1 MGDIIC
7 KWRVASVSTLMELV
21 KELPKVEM
29 NETDFRT
36 AMNNSS
42 YKESFNRTVY
52 QLACQLGLYYIDND
66 RYIPR
71 FSNDIDEATAQNHL
85 EKWVWRYYVPNPY
98 TKSFGDNV
106 TSRFVLKSIIEYHE
120 THPNDD
126 ITQVCSKIWREECGN
141 ISAFKA
147 AINGFSRAVK
157 IDKNNRIEV
166 DDNYKE
172 IMNEIFNRDDKKK
185 FFDTISGISLKKH
198 KTPPLPLQQIFYGA
212 PGTGKSHAVKERTE
226 GETVIRTTF
235 HPDSDYSTFV
245 GAYKPTMTDG
255 TWAERI
261 LSKDELTQELKSF
274 RDSGITYESVKF
286 GAKYSSSLSKLNSGY
301 YRDMLNICDIP
312 ESKSVEIANGMEA
325 GQYLKAEFSK
335 NSKIAYSFV
344 AQAFLQA
351 YVAAWRR
358 RVSDAED
365 RAVYLVIEEINR
377 GNCAQIFGDLFQ
389 LLDRDDSGFSE
400 YPVTAD
406 ADMRKYLGKELAG
419 LSGENLEG
427 VLPDDIIGK
436 VLAGEL
442 LLLPDNM
449 YIWAT
454 MNTSDQ
460 SLFPIDSAFKRRWD
474 WTYIPIE
481 NADKGWKIAV
491 GSERY
496 DWWDFLQKIND
507 RIGETTSSEDKKL
520 GYFFCKAKD
529 GMISADTFVS
539 KVVFYLWNDVFK
551 DYDPDESIFSDGKQ
565 GILTFNKFYEGFG
578 KVNDNA
584 VRMMLTNLKV
594 AEESGEKNTGDGQ
607 AEVAVETK

>member
-1 MGDIIC
+1 MKKSIFYFKQLTATEVGKTGTHEIYIRMPNDFDYKDFFQTNFDENAEGVVEKKFEAINLT
-7 KWRVASVSTLMELV
+7 KGHGSDQLVSLRFVYFKNSNKEKRIPSLGELFRKNDV
-21 KELPKVEM
+21 KENDVVRL
-29 NETDFRT
+29 
-36 AMNNSS
+36 
-42 YKESFNRTVY
+42 ESRIVDNDVS
-52 QLACQLGLYYIDND
+52 YYITFL
-66 RYIPR
+66 RP
-71 FSNDIDEATAQNHL
+71 DEVQ
-85 EKWVWRYYVPNPY
+85 VNP
-98 TKSFGDNV
+98 KSFYY
-106 TSRFVLKSIIEYHE
+106 SISHESVLE
-120 THPNDD
+120 
-126 ITQVCSKIWREECGN
+126 SKQ
-141 ISAFKA
+141 A
-147 AINGFSRAVK
+147 
-157 IDKNNRIEV
+157 NNRQL
-166 DDNYKE
+166 NL
-172 IMNEIFNRDDKKK
+172 
-185 FFDTISGISLKKH
+185 SS
-198 KTPPLPLQQIFYGA
+198 PLQQIFYGA
-212 PGTGKSHAVKERTE
+212 PGTGKSHAVKVRTE
-226 GETVIRTTF
+226 GEIVIRTTF

-245 GAYKPTMTDG
+245 GAYKPTMKDG

-301 YRDMLNICDIP
+301 YKDMLNICDIP
-312 ESKSVEIANGMEA
+312 ESKSVEITKGVEA

-358 RVSDAED
+358 RVSDAEN

-389 LLDRDDSGFSE
+389 LLDRDGSGFSE

-406 ADMRKYLGKELAG
+406 ADMRKYLSKELAG
-419 LSGENLEG
+419 LSGENLQG

-474 WTYIPIE
+474 WTYVPIE

-507 RIGETTSSEDKKL
+507 KIGETTSSEDKKL

-529 GMISADTFVS
+529 RMISADTFVS

-565 GILTFNKFYEGFG
+565 GILTFNKFYESFG
-578 KVNDNA
+578 KVNDDA
-584 VRMMLTNLKV
+584 VRMMLTNLEV
-594 AEESGEKNTGDGQ
+594 AEESGEKNTDDGQ
-607 AEVAVETK
+607 AEVAAEAE

>member
-1 MGDIIC
+1 MKKIGLSKGMTANSRGGGLIKIIDEDRLC
-7 KWRVASVSTLMELV
+7 FKVLVEYNNSKGIRTLSKDLVEEFIDYVRKNPDSSDATHIRNELKGMSEIDAFEYGYASTLYSLALLSI
-21 KELPKVEM
+21 KEGKIIP
-29 NETDFRT
+29 TGD
-36 AMNNSS
+36 SS
-42 YKESFNRTVY
+42 
-52 QLACQLGLYYIDND
+52 
-66 RYIPR
+66 
-71 FSNDIDEATAQNHL
+71 
-85 EKWVWRYYVPNPY
+85 
-98 TKSFGDNV
+98 
-106 TSRFVLKSIIEYHE
+106 
-120 THPNDD
+120 
-126 ITQVCSKIWREECGN
+126 
-141 ISAFKA
+141 
-147 AINGFSRAVK
+147 
-157 IDKNNRIEV
+157 
-166 DDNYKE
+166 
-172 IMNEIFNRDDKKK
+172 
-185 FFDTISGISLKKH
+185 
-198 KTPPLPLQQIFYGA
+198 PLQQIFYGA

-245 GAYKPTMTDG
+245 GAYKPTMTDE
-255 TWAERI
+255 ERI
-261 LSKDELTQELKSF
+261 LTKEELMVRLTEMKNDGRVRPVHRF
-274 RDSGITYESVKF
+274 A
-286 GAKYSSSLSKLNSGY
+286 AKYSKSLIVLDNRERK
-301 YRDMLNICDIP
+301 DIVTGCGFT
-312 ESKSVEIANGMEA
+312 ENTDQEVMKGIEV
-325 GQYLKAEFSK
+325 GQYLKAEYK
-335 NSKIAYSFV
+335 IGQKIAYSFV

-365 RAVYLVIEEINR
+365 KAVFLVIEEINR

-419 LSGENLEG
+419 LSGGDLQG
-427 VLPDDIIGK
+427 VLPDDILGK

-496 DWWDFLQKIND
+496 DWWDFLQKINGK
-507 RIGETTSSEDKKL
+507 IGETTSSEDKKL

-578 KVNDNA
+578 KVNDDA

-594 AEESGEKNTGDGQ
+594 AEESGEKNTDDGQ
-607 AEVAVETK
+607 AEVAAETE

>member
-1 MGDIIC
+1 MNLKDLHSLEDCLRKQIDKLSPVDVELPSEFKEKVKSIKADSSLIYNRYTFIYTNRSGQIIIYPNQCWYIASYLVDLYDELCAYKDCIC
-7 KWRVASVSTLMELV
+7 K
-21 KELPKVEM
+21 
-29 NETDFRT
+29 
-36 AMNNSS
+36 
-42 YKESFNRTVY
+42 
-52 QLACQLGLYYIDND
+52 I
-66 RYIPR
+66 
-71 FSNDIDEATAQNHL
+71 L
-85 EKWVWRYYVPNPY
+85 EKKVMPSDY
-98 TKSFGDNV
+98 KIS
-106 TSRFVLKSIIEYHE
+106 S
-120 THPNDD
+120 DD
-126 ITQVCSKIWREECGN
+126 INKIKSTSSVDEGDRLLLEKFVTDLSWWGGGKQIARNDFFVSPLLSTANVINASNNFLAELTQFLATQRPAV
-141 ISAFKA
+141 
-147 AINGFSRAVK
+147 AIL
-157 IDKNNRIEV
+157 KNNIECSLQSGQ
-166 DDNYKE
+166 KRE
-172 IMNEIFNRDDKKK
+172 
-185 FFDTISGISLKKH
+185 TINSA
-198 KTPPLPLQQIFYGA
+198 LQQIFYGA

-226 GETVIRTTF
+226 GEIVIRTTF

-312 ESKSVEIANGMEA
+312 ESKSVEITKGVEA
-325 GQYLKAEFSK
+325 GRYLKAEFSK

-365 RAVYLVIEEINR
+365 KAVFLVIEEINR

-406 ADMRKYLGKELAG
+406 ADMRKYLSKELAG
-419 LSGENLEG
+419 LNGGDLQG
-427 VLPDDIIGK
+427 VLSDDILDK
-436 VLAGEL
+436 VLGGEL
-442 LLLPDNM
+442 LILPDNM

-481 NADKGWKIAV
+481 NAGKGWKIAV

-520 GYFFCKAKD
+520 GYFFCKARD
-529 GMISADTFVS
+529 GVISADTFVS

-551 DYDPDESIFSDGKQ
+551 DYDPDESIFSDGGQ
-565 GILTFNKFYEGFG
+565 GILTFNRFYEGFG
-578 KVNDNA
+578 KVNDDA

-594 AEESGEKNTGDGQ
+594 AEESGEKNTDDGQ
-607 AEVAVETK
+607 TEVAAETE

>member
-1 MGDIIC
+1 M
-7 KWRVASVSTLMELV
+7 RTLRGGTLTILDEDRLC
-21 KELPKVEM
+21 LKVLSESGKARGV
-29 NETDFRT
+29 RT
-36 AMNNSS
+36 ISKS
-42 YKESFNRTVY
+42 LIVEFID
-52 QLACQLGLYYIDND
+52 YIK
-66 RYIPR
+66 
-71 FSNDIDEATAQNHL
+71 QN
-85 EKWVWRYYVPNPY
+85 KDK
-98 TKSFGDNV
+98 TK
-106 TSRFVLKSIIEYHE
+106 
-120 THPNDD
+120 PDD
-126 ITQVCSKIWREECGN
+126 IRNALSGTTDTDAYEYGYASSIHALAV
-141 ISAFKA
+141 
-147 AINGFSRAVK
+147 FSLENER
-157 IDKNNRIEV
+157 NNPEMFA
-166 DDNYKE
+166 KE
-172 IMNEIFNRDDKKK
+172 TSHFHRQIP
-185 FFDTISGISLKKH
+185 S
-198 KTPPLPLQQIFYGA
+198 PLQQIFYGA

-245 GAYKPTMTDG
+245 GAYKPTMTDE
-255 TWAERI
+255 ERI
-261 LSKDELTQELKSF
+261 LTKEELMVRLTEMKNDGRVRPVHRF
-274 RDSGITYESVKF
+274 A
-286 GAKYSSSLSKLNSGY
+286 AKYSKSLIVLDNRERK
-301 YRDMLNICDIP
+301 DIVTGCGFT
-312 ESKSVEIANGMEA
+312 ENTDQEVMKGIEV
-325 GQYLKAEFSK
+325 GQYLKAEYK
-335 NSKIAYSFV
+335 IGQKIAYSFV

-351 YVAAWRR
+351 YVTAWRR

-389 LLDRDDSGFSE
+389 LLDRDGSGFSE
-400 YPVTAD
+400 YPVAAD

-419 LSGENLEG
+419 LSGDDLQG

-436 VLAGEL
+436 VFAGEL

-474 WTYIPIE
+474 WTYVPIE

-507 RIGETTSSEDKKL
+507 KIGTTTSSEDKKL

-551 DYDPDESIFSDGKQ
+551 DYDPDESIFSDGGQ
-565 GILTFNKFYEGFG
+565 GILTFNRFYESFG
-578 KVNDNA
+578 KVNDDA

-594 AEESGEKNTGDGQ
+594 AEESGEKKTDDGQ
-607 AEVAVETK
+607 AEVAAEAE